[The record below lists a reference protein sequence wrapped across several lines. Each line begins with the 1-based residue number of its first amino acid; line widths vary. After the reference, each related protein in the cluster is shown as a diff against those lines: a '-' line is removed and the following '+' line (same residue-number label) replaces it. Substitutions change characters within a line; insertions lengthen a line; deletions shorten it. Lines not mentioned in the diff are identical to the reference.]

1 MSVSPSTD
9 HIKNQLDHP
18 IIDADGHS
26 VEFTPVYLD
35 YLKQVAGPDI
45 AQRFEQRQ
53 VNWYTMSPQ
62 ERLDKKQTR
71 PVWWALPSRNTL
83 DRATAILPNLLNKR
97 LDEMGIDFAIIY
109 PTLGLMFPGD
119 PTEDVRRATCRALN
133 AYQADIFRSHHA
145 RMTPVA
151 VIPLTTPQEGIEE
164 LEHAVRELGFKAIMV
179 PSLIR
184 RPITAAAEI
193 SAQAGR
199 YATWLDTLG
208 FESLYDYD
216 PFWAKCVELKVAVT
230 VHSGGTGWGTRQSVN
245 NYMFNHIGNFAA
257 ASEGFCRS
265 LVLGGVTRRFP
276 SLKFAFL
283 EGGVAWAS
291 SLYAALIAHWEKRNR
306 LALEHYNPAALDHVQ
321 LAKLFREFGDEVI
334 GHELTAEDLARD
346 YLTRNQEA
354 PAMLDEFAA
363 CGFSRAEDIRE
374 QFTPNFYFGC
384 EADDPQT
391 ATAFD
396 RRLNPLDAVL
406 KPVLGSDIGHWDV
419 PNMNEALAEAWKLV
433 EDGILSPD
441 EFRDFSFANS
451 VTLHGGMNPGFYQG
465 TAVEAEAKKILE
477 PNPA

>member
-1 MSVSPSTD
+1 MKPGPAVD
-9 HIKNQLDHP
+9 RIKNQLDHP

-26 VEFTPVYLD
+26 VEFTPVLLD

-53 VNWYTMSPQ
+53 VNWYAMSPQ

-83 DRATAILPNLLNKR
+83 DRATAILPKLLHKR
-97 LDEMGIDFAIIY
+97 LDEMGIDFAIVY

-119 PTEDVRRATCRALN
+119 PAEDVRRATCRALN
-133 AYQADIFRSHHA
+133 TYQADIFHSHGA

-151 VIPLTTPQEGIEE
+151 VIPLSTPQEGIEE
-164 LEHAVRELGFKAIMV
+164 LEYAVGELGLKAIMV
-179 PSLIR
+179 PGLIR
-184 RPITAAAEI
+184 RPIAAAATI
-193 SAQAGR
+193 SPQAGR

-257 ASEGFCRS
+257 AGEGFCRS

-276 SLKFAFL
+276 GLKFAFL

-291 SLYAALIAHWEKRNR
+291 SLYAALIAHWDKRNR
-306 LALEHYNPAALDHVQ
+306 QALEHYNPQALDHRQ
-321 LAKLFREFGDEVI
+321 LAQLFREYGDEII
-334 GHELTAEDLARD
+334 GQEVSVEDLARD
-346 YLTRNQEA
+346 YLTRNKED

-374 QFTPNFYFGC
+374 QFTANFYFGC
-384 EADDPQT
+384 EADDRHT

-396 RRLNPLDAVL
+396 RRLNPLEAVL

-419 PNMNEALAEAWKLV
+419 PNMSGILVEAWELV
-433 EDGILSPD
+433 ENGILDPKQ
-441 EFRDFSFANS
+441 FRDFSFANA
-451 VTLHGGMNPGFYQG
+451 VTLHGGMNPDFYRA
-465 TAVEAEAKKILE
+465 TAVAAAADEILGL
-477 PNPA
+477 